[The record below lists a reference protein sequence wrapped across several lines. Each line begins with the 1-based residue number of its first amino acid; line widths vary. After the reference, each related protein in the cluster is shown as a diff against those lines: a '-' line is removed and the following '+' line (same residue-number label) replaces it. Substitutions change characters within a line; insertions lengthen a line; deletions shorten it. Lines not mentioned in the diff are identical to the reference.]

1 MNMML
6 TSPESRLDEVA
17 VSIRN
22 LAEVVRDEDEHTIA
36 QLLDE
41 LYVLIYRAA
50 ALRAATRRREELI
63 N

>member
-1 MNMML
+1 MNLML

-22 LAEVVRDEDEHTIA
+22 LADVVRDEDEHSIA
-36 QLLDE
+36 QMLDE
-41 LYVLIYRAA
+41 LYVLVYRAA
-50 ALRAATRRREELI
+50 ALRAASRKRDELV

>member
-1 MNMML
+1 MNLML

-22 LAEVVRDEDEHTIA
+22 LADVVRDEDEHSIA
-36 QLLDE
+36 QMLDE
-41 LYVLIYRAA
+41 LYVLVYRAA
-50 ALRAATRRREELI
+50 AMRAATRRSEELV

>member
-1 MNMML
+1 MNLML

-22 LAEVVRDEDEHTIA
+22 LADVVRDEDEHSIA
-36 QLLDE
+36 QMLDE
-41 LYVLIYRAA
+41 LYVLVYRAA
-50 ALRAATRRREELI
+50 ALRAASRRREELV

>member
-1 MNMML
+1 MNMMI
-6 TSPESRLDEVA
+6 TTPESRLDEVA

-22 LAEVVRDEDEHTIA
+22 LADVVRDEDEHSIA
-36 QLLDE
+36 QMLDE

-50 ALRAATRRREELI
+50 ALRAATRRKEELV

>member
-1 MNMML
+1 MNLML

-22 LAEVVRDEDEHTIA
+22 LADVVRDEDEHSIA
-36 QLLDE
+36 QMLDE
-41 LYVLIYRAA
+41 LYVLVYRAA
-50 ALRAATRRREELI
+50 ALRAASRRREEMV